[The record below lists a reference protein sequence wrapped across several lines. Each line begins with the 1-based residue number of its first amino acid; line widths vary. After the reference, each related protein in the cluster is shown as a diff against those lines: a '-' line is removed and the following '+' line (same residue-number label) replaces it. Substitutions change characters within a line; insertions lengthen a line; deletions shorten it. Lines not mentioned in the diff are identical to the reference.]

1 MAKNTGYKITIYI
14 DVNPKSPTY
23 RTTRTERTRDTN
35 TCGLQ
40 DENWQLIGE
49 HCELNEQGT
58 NSGYKITVYQDVNT
72 LSPTYGTTREE
83 RTQDTTTCPLASAD
97 PNWIEDDKFESYCE
111 TMFYEPSHTLGNTGN
126 KVVRYY
132 DANPLSPTYM
142 SGIVSSVTS
151 SDCPA
156 PNTEPQLESITESCQ
171 ICSTSSGL
179 QYSGYKEVVGIDK
192 NVYSSTFMNTITTLE
207 LDTTKCPATIGYTFV
222 VEPMMITTSTPQS
235 GTAQVNVTSNRS
247 TPCGGEVESVSW
259 SVSESC
265 SWVTI
270 TKNANNFVI
279 NYAENQTTSQRG
291 CQITATQSGS
301 GESKIVTLYQVGQ
314 SQQCSVSA
322 VSAASSIV
330 YYENGNAQNTIYITS
345 NGGCSDIWE
354 IYKLTPTG
362 DYISGQE
369 WVPIPVVVTSG
380 HSGEVCNLREIGRFR
395 ACSYDDSTKY
405 YDFQVRHRYTMCV
418 SGTTITPNEWNI
430 QGTTSSIEQ
439 VCNSNSPYEFG
450 ITCSATTA
458 DAGHL
463 SRLCY
468 YSFSGQS
475 LSGIS
480 YCEITDGNWS
490 CTYGQVGLNTTLN
503 CENNCYA
510 TFSSNQVLLENN
522 TTDTWVVA
530 ATLTLSGGD
539 EVEFRGIL
547 RGGAPMMGLTSTN
560 EEETEN
566 E

>member
-1 MAKNTGYKITIYI
+1 MAKNTGYKIVTYI

-23 RTTRTERTRDTN
+23 RTTRTERVRDTD

-40 DENWQLIGE
+40 DENWQLVGE

-58 NSGYKITVYQDVNT
+58 NSGYKITVYQNVNR

-83 RTQDTTTCPLASAD
+83 RTQDTTTCPMASAE

-111 TMFYEPSHTLGNTGN
+111 TIYYEPSHTLGNTGN

-192 NVYSSTFMNTITTLE
+192 NVYSSTFMNTITSYE
-207 LDTTKCPATIGYTFV
+207 LDTTKCPATIGYTFD
-222 VEPMMITTSTPQS
+222 VEPMIITTSTPQS
-235 GTAQVNVTSNRS
+235 GTAQVSVTSNRS

-279 NYAENQTTSQRG
+279 NYSQNATTSQRE
-291 CQITATQSGS
+291 CQITVTQSGS
-301 GESKIVTLYQVGQ
+301 GESKIVTLHQAGQ
-314 SQQCSVSA
+314 AEQCVVSA
-322 VSAASSIV
+322 ISLSDRVLYPNPTAQTQVTVS
-330 YYENGNAQNTIYITS
+330 S
-345 NGGCSDIWE
+345 NGGCNNTWE
-354 IYKLTPTG
+354 GFRLIQNDSGNWVPNPLTRVTGNSG
-362 DYISGQE
+362 DYYTISN
-369 WVPIPVVVTSG
+369 V
-380 HSGEVCNLREIGRFR
+380 GRYR
-395 ACSYDDSTKY
+395 VYSIDDNSIYSNFTAKTIY
-405 YDFQVRHRYTMCV
+405 SLCV
-418 SGTTITPNEWNI
+418 SGITNTPNTWEI
-430 QGTTSSIEQ
+430 QGTASSTEQ
-439 VCNSNSPYEFG
+439 ICNSDSPMEFG
-450 ITCSATTA
+450 ISCTATTS
-458 DAGHL
+458 DQGHL
-463 SRLCY
+463 SRMVY
-468 YSFSGQS
+468 YSFSGSS
-475 LSGIS
+475 LASIGHWRLS
-480 YCEITDGNWS
+480 DGNVS
-490 CTYGQVGLNTTLN
+490 CSGESATLN
-503 CENNCYA
+503 QSIQCGTDCYA
-510 TFSSNQVLLENN
+510 TFTSSFATLENN
-522 TTDTWVVA
+522 TQNRWMVD
-530 ATLTLSGGD
+530 ATLILASGD
-539 EVEFRGIL
+539 EIDFRGTL
-547 RGGAPMMGLTSTN
+547 YGAPMMGLASTN

>member
-40 DENWQLIGE
+40 DENWQLVGS

-83 RTQDTTTCPLASAD
+83 RTQDTTTCPMASAE

-111 TMFYEPSHTLGNTGN
+111 TIYYEPSHTLGNTGN
-126 KVVRYY
+126 KVIRLY

-142 SGIVSSVTS
+142 SGVVSSVTS

-222 VEPMMITTSTPQS
+222 AEPMMITTSTPQS
-235 GTAQVNVTSNRS
+235 GTAQVSVTSNRS

-279 NYAENQTTSQRG
+279 NYGQNTSTSQRD
-291 CQITATQSGS
+291 CQITVTQSGS
-301 GESKIVTLYQVGQ
+301 GESKIVTLHQAGQ
-314 SQQCSVSA
+314 AEQCVVSA
-322 VSAASSIV
+322 ISLSDRVLYPNPTAQTQVTVS
-330 YYENGNAQNTIYITS
+330 S
-345 NGGCSDIWE
+345 NGGCDNTWE
-354 IYKLTPTG
+354 GFRLVQNDSGNWVPNPLTRVTGNSG
-362 DYISGQE
+362 DYYNVSN
-369 WVPIPVVVTSG
+369 V
-380 HSGEVCNLREIGRFR
+380 GRYR
-395 ACSYDDSTKY
+395 VYSVDDNSIYSNFTAKTIY
-405 YDFQVRHRYTMCV
+405 SLCV
-418 SGTTITPNEWNI
+418 SGTTNTPNSWEI
-430 QGTTSSIEQ
+430 QGVASSTEQ
-439 VCNSNSPYEFG
+439 ICNSDSPLEFG
-450 ITCSATTA
+450 IVCTATTS
-458 DAGHL
+458 DQGHL
-463 SRLCY
+463 SRTLY
-468 YSFSGQS
+468 YSFSGSS
-475 LSGIS
+475 LASIGHWRLS
-480 YCEITDGNWS
+480 DGNVS
-490 CTYGQVGLNTTLN
+490 CSGETASLNQTIQCGTD
-503 CENNCYA
+503 CYA
-510 TFSSNQVLLENN
+510 TFGSSSATLENN
-522 TTDTWVVA
+522 TQNRWMVD
-530 ATLTLSGGD
+530 ATLILASGD
-539 EVEFRGIL
+539 EVEFRGTL
-547 RGGAPMMGLTSTN
+547 YGAPMMGLASTN
-560 EEETEN
+560 TEEETEN